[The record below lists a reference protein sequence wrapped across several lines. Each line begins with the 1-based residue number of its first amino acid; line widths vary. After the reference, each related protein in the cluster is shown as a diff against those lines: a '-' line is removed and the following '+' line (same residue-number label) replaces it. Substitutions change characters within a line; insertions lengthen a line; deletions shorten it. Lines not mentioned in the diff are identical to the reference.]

1 MSDRAVAPI
10 GLAQSLRRYPLTKET
25 EISIA
30 PKLDIEAATRPPRP
44 TTNVVGPIPSRA
56 STPLSEC
63 HRYATTVVRPC
74 ERFCASEAL
83 LLSDQRL
90 PTVPSEVL
98 SPTASCQPCGATDLQ
113 RVPTR
118 WSRCALRVSHPLDA
132 LLPTRSPGPISSRSR
147 SWGLPFEALLP
158 ARCRTPSQ
166 TPSPSGFLKQ
176 PRLKTAPRPFRGLTH
191 RPEPKPPVLGISQ
204 DTTLVPPWA
213 FSLRG
218 FLS

>member
-63 HRYATTVVRPC
+63 YRYATTVVRPC
-74 ERFCASEAL
+74 ERFCTSMAL
-83 LLSDQRL
+83 SLSDQKL

-98 SPTASCQPCGATDLQ
+98 SPSAFSQPRGATELQ
-113 RVPTR
+113 RVPN
-118 WSRCALRVSHPLDA
+118 
-132 LLPTRSPGPISSRSR
+132 
-147 SWGLPFEALLP
+147 
-158 ARCRTPSQ
+158 
-166 TPSPSGFLKQ
+166 
-176 PRLKTAPRPFRGLTH
+176 
-191 RPEPKPPVLGISQ
+191 
-204 DTTLVPPWA
+204 TLVPLRPQGFA
-213 FSLRG
+213 PSRRFAPHAISRACFIPIPLLGFSLRG
-218 FLS
+218 FAPRAVPVRLLRRRVPPDFESSPALRATPRPSRD